1 MNKSE
6 VFKNHRDIVPERD
19 YFMEIIRKD
28 DDSFLARSSF
38 IPSGVFIDQ
47 LKVSK
52 MLLYGLSPKIHTV
65 YDPDLQFNYKELKK
79 PSKKARKMILRFCP
93 STLAVEVHTC
103 PTEKILVMS

>member
-28 DDSFLARSSF
+28 NDSFLATSSF
-38 IPSGVFIDQ
+38 IPSEVFINQ

-52 MLLYGLSPKIHTV
+52 RLVYGFSTNINTV
-65 YDPDLQFNYKELKK
+65 YDPDLQFDYEELKK
-79 PSKKARKMILRFCP
+79 PSEKARKMILRFCP
-93 STLAVEVHTC
+93 GTLAVEVHTC
-103 PTEKILVMS
+103 QTEKILVMS